1 MAEEAILTKHN
12 GEVKMSK
19 EFDYLCSKLRNGR
32 YKLSI
37 VRCSEKRTINQNDL
51 MWMWFKCIE
60 DETGTP
66 KNDIYL
72 YYCKKFLSRLA
83 LVNGEEVMIY
93 DTSSKLNTKQMS
105 DFMTKIQVDAVMELG
120 INLPQP
126 IDRFYESFVGE
137 YGRR

>member
-19 EFDYLCSKLRNGR
+19 DFDYLCSKLRNGR

-66 KNDIYL
+66 KNDAYL

-83 LVNGEEVMIY
+83 LVHGEEVMIY

-105 DFMTKIQVDAVMELG
+105 DFMTKIQVDAAMELG
-120 INLPQP
+120 ITLPAP
-126 IDRFYESFVGE
+126 DDRYYESFIGE
-137 YGRR
+137 YERR